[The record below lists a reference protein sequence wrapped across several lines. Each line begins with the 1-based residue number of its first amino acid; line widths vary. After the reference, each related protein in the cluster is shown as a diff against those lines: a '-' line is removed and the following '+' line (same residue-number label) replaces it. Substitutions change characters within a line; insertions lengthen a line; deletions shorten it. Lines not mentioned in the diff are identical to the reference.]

1 MVILRLM
8 NGRDQTVRTV
18 SGEDAA
24 QWFFENSRDLFC
36 VAGPDRLLSKVNRA
50 WTEVTGWAEAE
61 LLGRSPLDFV
71 HPDDRRDML
80 AMARPLALTGETR
93 LVTRFRTRD
102 GRWLWFD
109 GRNRLAADGCLV
121 SVMRDITVER
131 AREEELTAFRRDQ
144 AMLTQAA
151 GIASWAYDPLT
162 DKITWSPDFLA
173 LIDWPADKIDR
184 PAKFLEILS
193 MSQRDA
199 VSAAFTRGVET
210 GEGATVEHDIHT
222 RDGRLLTMRATFRT
236 ERRGALFALKGISQN
251 VTELVSARDD
261 ALHGKQRVTALAEEL
276 ATSSVRLKM
285 ALAAAEAGA
294 FEIDHPART
303 LWGSDRFYELM
314 GRHILFEDI
323 APLDL
328 THIHAE
334 DHAAVRRAQSEWVAG
349 AGTQPAEFR
358 VLHPGGGDRW
368 VKVFYTLNQDTRRGV
383 GLVMDID
390 AGKRQELAL
399 IEAQQKALAAG
410 EAKARFL
417 ANMSHEL
424 RTPMNGVL
432 GVMHL
437 LEREALSDEGR
448 SLLAEALGCGRMLTA
463 LLDDVVDF
471 SRIEEGRLDLTAAP
485 VEVGPLVEG
494 VVRLLTPQAA
504 AKDVAL
510 TVEGSATI
518 GWAVTDGVRLRQA
531 LFNLIG
537 NAVKFTLKGHVAVR
551 CRRDGDQLVF
561 EIEDSG
567 VGIPLEVQAGLFERF
582 QQGDASTTR
591 QFGGSGLGLAIT
603 GRLAGLMG
611 GKVEF
616 VSVQDQGTTFTLT
629 VKAAETEAVVSVV
642 AAESTATE
650 AILAGLKVLVVED
663 NPTNRMIAVKL
674 LECLGATAET
684 ARDGVEG
691 IEAAGHGRHD
701 LILMD
706 IQMPDMDGMEA
717 TRRIR
722 SMSSPVRDVP
732 IIALTANVMAH
743 QRANYL
749 AAGMNGVVSKPLSPA
764 ALLAEIGRIAEA
776 PAAEAV
782 AV

>member
-1 MVILRLM
+1 MS
-8 NGRDQTVRTV
+8 GQDHTVRTG

-36 VAGPDRLLSKVNRA
+36 VAGPDRLLCKVNRA
-50 WTEVTGWAEAE
+50 WTEVTGWSEAD

-71 HPDDRRDML
+71 HPDDRREML
-80 AMARPLALTGETR
+80 AITRPLAQTGEAQ
-93 LVTRFRTRD
+93 LVARFRTRD
-102 GRWLWFD
+102 ERWLWFD
-109 GRNRLAADGCLV
+109 ARNRLAADGCLV
-121 SVMRDITVER
+121 SVMRDITLER
-131 AREEELTAFRRDQ
+131 AREEELSAFRRDQ
-144 AMLTQAA
+144 ALLTQAA

-193 MSQRDA
+193 LSQRDA
-199 VSAAFTRGVET
+199 VRAAFARGVET
-210 GEGATVEHDIHT
+210 GEGATVEHDIQT

-236 ERRGALFALKGISQN
+236 EPRGSLFALKGISQN
-251 VTELVSARDD
+251 VTELVAARDD

-294 FEIDHPART
+294 FEIDHQART

-314 GRHILFEDI
+314 GRHIQFEDI
-323 APLDL
+323 ASLDL
-328 THIHAE
+328 THIHPE
-334 DHAAVRRAQSEWVAG
+334 DHETVRRAQSEWVTR

-358 VLHPGGGDRW
+358 VLHPGGDDRW
-368 VKVFYTLNQDTRRGV
+368 VKVFYTLNQDSRCGV
-383 GLVMDID
+383 GLMMDID

-399 IEAQQKALAAG
+399 IEAEQKALAAS

-437 LEREALSDEGR
+437 LQREALSDEGR
-448 SLLAEALGCGRMLTA
+448 SLLGEALGCGRMLTA

-471 SRIEEGRLDLTAAP
+471 SRIEEGRLDMTAAP
-485 VEVGPLVEG
+485 VEVAPLVEG
-494 VVRLLTPQAA
+494 VARLLRPQAA

-510 TVEGSATI
+510 TLEGVEAI

-531 LFNLIG
+531 LFNLVG
-537 NAVKFTLKGHVAVR
+537 NAVKFTLKGHVTVR
-551 CRRDGDQLVF
+551 CRRAGDDLVF
-561 EIEDSG
+561 EVEDTG
-567 VGIPLEVQAGLFERF
+567 VGIPVGVQSGLFERF

-603 GRLAGLMG
+603 GRLAELMG

-616 VSVQDQGTTFTLT
+616 ASAQDQGSTFTLT
-629 VKAAETEAVVSVV
+629 VRAPPTDPVVEAS
-642 AAESTATE
+642 APAE
-650 AILAGLKVLVVED
+650 AILGGLKVLVVED

-674 LECLGATAET
+674 LESLGASAET
-684 ARDGVEG
+684 ARDGAEG
-691 IEAAGHGRHD
+691 VEAAGHGGHD
-701 LILMD
+701 LVLMD

-722 SMSSPVRDVP
+722 TLPSPVCFVP

-764 ALLAEIGRIAEA
+764 ALLAEIQRIAES
-776 PAAEAV
+776 PTSEAV